1 MTIDLV
7 KKSLKNKLW
16 NFVFKNFFGIN
27 VEDFLYPKIFI
38 DKIDKSKIHISKFY
52 EFKKKFPNNKWNDLA
67 KKFDNETYQ
76 SEHDLQ
82 DHKVFKEL
90 KIYIENLLNSKIKS
104 KLFSEKKL
112 GKFLI
117 KNMWFTIM
125 EKNNSHHSHCH
136 PKSVLSGVIYIKKRE
151 SNDGMLKILLP
162 NKNILEYSDKS
173 LNKFQHTETVLF
185 DLRSNSKNKNEI
197 NDKIFIFNP
206 KVNEI
211 IIFNSYL
218 YHWVDKY
225 SDTEDRISIAWD
237 AIYTL

>member
-38 DKIDKSKIHISKFY
+38 DKIDKSKIYIKKFY
-52 EFKKKFPNNKWNDLA
+52 EYKKKFPNNKWNDLA

-82 DHKVFKEL
+82 NHKVFKEL
-90 KIYIENLLNSKIKS
+90 KIHIENLLNSKIKS

-125 EKNNSHHSHCH
+125 EKNNSHHSHCPNH
-136 PKSVLSGVIYIKKRE
+136 FIWCNLYKKRE
-151 SNDGMLKILLP
+151 SNDGMLNFLP
-162 NKNILEYSDKS
+162 KNILEYSDKS
-173 LNKFQHTETVLF
+173 LNIPTH
-185 DLRSNSKNKNEI
+185 RNS
-197 NDKIFIFNP
+197 F
-206 KVNEI
+206 V
-211 IIFNSYL
+211 
-218 YHWVDKY
+218 
-225 SDTEDRISIAWD
+225 
-237 AIYTL
+237 